1 MADKNSIFYRPNIE
15 PDLHYDTAGELAHY
29 ATPVTETPE
38 TPDIHRDRVTNTT
51 EYAEGLLGMT
61 EVLPEDTGEVLM
73 EILTPVVETLKKI
86 TDPEDVHYDPH
97 EPESEEP
104 TPSVPDFK
112 QDLTPEEAK
121 MIAEL
126 AEDKVDIELEVQNQ
140 QPLYKLVASVYK
152 VDLYDIREYFVNKLG
167 LVMQAFMQEMII
179 LKNECSLPAIDDLLK
194 DYDGDQVAAAGANT
208 KHLHDTIVRS
218 QIVRRQKA
226 RLFKKTHG
234 TDETLLWMRQCQAAA
249 DQRTRYY
256 KENYLEEDEF
266 LNLQSNTLLLEA
278 RMQYDENYQ
287 RAISGLYK
295 YLNSAVII
303 VDDMLK
309 MQLNEARAKAKLYSD
324 GINIFATAPV
334 AQITTGSETAATASK
349 AASTSVTD
357 KIANAVK
364 TSRFSSS
371 TATK

>member
-1 MADKNSIFYRPNIE
+1 MAEKNNIFYKPKIE
-15 PDLHYDTAGELAHY
+15 PDLHYETAGELAHY
-29 ATPVTETPE
+29 TPEEPIPE
-38 TPDIHRDRVTNTT
+38 TPDIHKDRVTNTT

-61 EVLPEDTGEVLM
+61 EVLPANTGEVLQ
-73 EILTPVVETLKKI
+73 EILVQVVDTLKDI
-86 TDPEDVHYDPH
+86 DSPNDVYYDPADPNP
-97 EPESEEP
+97 EPS
-104 TPSVPDFK
+104 TPSIPDFK

-121 MIAEL
+121 MINDL
-126 AEDKVDIELEVQNQ
+126 AEDKVDIQLEVTNQ

-152 VDLYDIREYFVNKLG
+152 ADLYDIREYFVNKLG

-179 LKNECSLPAIDDLLK
+179 LKNECSLPTIDDLLK
-194 DYDGDQVAAAGANT
+194 DYDGDYVAAASANSQ
-208 KHLHDTIVRS
+208 HLHDGIVRS

-256 KENYLEEDEF
+256 KESYVDEDEF

-287 RAISGLYK
+287 RSISGLYK

-309 MQLNEARAKAKLYSD
+309 MQLNEARAKAKLYND
-324 GINIFATAPV
+324 GINIFTTAPV
-334 AQITTGSETAATASK
+334 AIITTGNESATSTTNTAATNDAT
-349 AASTSVTD
+349 AAA
-357 KIANAVK
+357 KKK
-364 TSRFSSS
+364 TSDKK
-371 TATK
+371 TTTTK

>member
-1 MADKNSIFYRPNIE
+1 MAEKNSIFYKPDIE
-15 PDLHYDTAGELAHY
+15 PDLHYDTAGELTHY
-29 ATPVTETPE
+29 TPEEPTPVTPNNHE
-38 TPDIHRDRVTNTT
+38 DRVTNTT
-51 EYAEGLLGMT
+51 DYAEGLLEMT
-61 EVLPEDTGEVLM
+61 EILPADTGNVLQ
-73 EILTPVVETLKKI
+73 EILTPVVDDLKKI
-86 TDPEDVHYDPH
+86 TNPDDVFYDPSDPDPEQ
-97 EPESEEP
+97 S

-121 MIAEL
+121 MINDL
-126 AEDKVDIELEVQNQ
+126 AEDKVDIELEVTNQ

-152 VDLYDIREYFVNKLG
+152 ADLYDIREYFVNKLG

-179 LKNECSLPAIDDLLK
+179 LKNECNLPTIDDLLK
-194 DYDGDQVAAAGANT
+194 DYDGDYVAAAGANAQ
-208 KHLHDTIVRS
+208 HLHDGIVRS

-256 KENYLEEDEF
+256 KESYLNEDEF

-303 VDDMLK
+303 VDDMLR
-309 MQLNEARAKAKLYSD
+309 MQLNEARAKAKLYND

-334 AQITTGSETAATASK
+334 AEITTGSESTTSTTSTAKT
-349 AASTSVTD
+349 TTTTD
-357 KIANAVK
+357 KTKVSIN
-364 TSRFSSS
+364 S
-371 TATK
+371 ATTKK